1 MYHITHCK
9 NYQQHVCSEE
19 QLEDLLQKV
28 HAIVHKQCEDYF
40 ATNKDKIVKV
50 GITARSSK
58 CIYSLTSCIHLVD
71 DSEIWADLCKR
82 NSKVLPQMG

>member
-19 QLEDLLQKV
+19 QLQDLLQKV
-28 HAIVHKQCEDYF
+28 HAIVHKHSEDYF

-50 GITARSSK
+50 RITARSIK

-71 DSEIWADLCKR
+71 YSEICEDLCKR
-82 NSKVLPQMG
+82 NR